1 MRMNLRHLYLPGL
14 AVPALLLAGCVPHQP
29 AETPAAEEPQAT
41 APALPAAAR
50 QAPRATA
57 FAPQALTLE
66 QQRVRLLIQQ
76 VESAYARGNA
86 DYRKGKLPEAKQEFD
101 RAVDLML
108 MSGIDIRSNAQL
120 QEEFDRILDGVN
132 GLEMEALKQGNGFVS
147 KEETTPGEAASDV
160 TFVVDPN
167 VVAKAKSYLAT
178 TRSDLPLV
186 VNDYVASYINFFA
199 NTQRGHNTL
208 LHSFQRAGRYKMMIQ
223 RVMAEEG
230 VPQDLIYLA
239 VAESSFQPRAL
250 NAQSGA
256 GGMWQFMPHG
266 NYGLVRNQYVD
277 ERFDPEKSTRA
288 YARYMKF
295 IYDQTGDWYLTMA
308 GYNWGTGNV
317 QRAVEK
323 TGYADFWELY
333 KRHNLPAETQN
344 YVPEILAAII
354 IANHPTQYG
363 FDEIT
368 LDPPVLT
375 DTVTINYPVDLRLV
389 SDLVGAPV
397 NELQALN
404 PSLLHMI
411 TPPDTPFDLHLPGG
425 TATLFG
431 QRVASIPE
439 SRRVGWRYHRVT
451 AGDTLASVAREYRVT
466 EEALAGANQ
475 LRESNS
481 IEGVEGLAIPAAAPV
496 AAAAAAGASAPPVAH
511 ARVYTARRGDTLVT
525 IADRYGV
532 SLNQLR
538 RWNEITGTLVRPGR
552 RLYVADPDDQPRAA
566 VHDQPRSEVR
576 GHHRGGLRAET
587 ETRETAPASSARD
600 KSNLPR
606 GHRKSGAA
614 EERKLPVQ
622 RGESDAGSSA
632 RERSTLSRRGHR
644 RTETQETA
652 LGSST
657 REKSIIPRGHGKGG
671 AAEEKKQKPQRGE
684 SAAGTRKSKNADERN
699 SRAPVPSA
707 HSRTHGHKQK

>member
-1 MRMNLRHLYLPGL
+1 
-14 AVPALLLAGCVPHQP
+14 V
-29 AETPAAEEPQAT
+29 AEEPQAT

-50 QAPRATA
+50 QAPPATA

-108 MSGIDIRSNAQL
+108 ASGIDIRSNAQL

-178 TRSDLPLV
+178 TSSDLPLV
-186 VNDYVASYINFFA
+186 VNDYVAAYINFFA

-239 VAESSFQPRAL
+239 VAESGFQPRAL

-431 QRVASIPE
+431 QRVALIPE
-439 SRRVGWRYHRVT
+439 GRRIGWRYHRVM

-466 EEALAGANQ
+466 EEALAAANQ
-475 LRESNS
+475 LREGDG
-481 IEGVEGLAIPAAAPV
+481 IGGVEGLVIPAAAP
-496 AAAAAAGASAPPVAH
+496 AAAAAAPAASITPVTH
-511 ARVYTARRGDTLVT
+511 ARLYTTRRGDTLVT

-538 RWNEITGTLVRPGR
+538 HWNNITGTLVKPGR
-552 RLYVADPDDQPRAA
+552 RLYVADPDDQPHAA

-576 GHHRGGLRAET
+576 GHRRRGFHAETETQETTPASSAREKSNLHRGHRKSGAADEEKQPARHGESDTGSGSRGRSTLPRRGYRKA
-587 ETRETAPASSARD
+587 ETRETAPDNSARE
-600 KSNLPR
+600 KSTLPR

-614 EERKLPVQ
+614 EEKEQPPQ
-622 RGESDAGSSA
+622 RGESDASA
-632 RERSTLSRRGHR
+632 
-644 RTETQETA
+644 
-652 LGSST
+652 
-657 REKSIIPRGHGKGG
+657 
-671 AAEEKKQKPQRGE
+671 
-684 SAAGTRKSKNADERN
+684 RKSKTAEARN
-699 SRAPVPSA
+699 SRAPAPSA
-707 HSRTHGHKQK
+707 HSRTRGRKQK